1 MRMTAFT
8 APGNEQ
14 SFQEWLNAQGF
25 SENPFA
31 PDEWNDLALHA
42 LLLHRLSYCSHGRIQ
57 QWEDLCQ
64 AEAKDHS
71 LAQLLAAAQG
81 SPQKL
86 LRVCDALLRHIAA
99 QGQDSITTADVSA
112 VLAELQALDDASA
125 NHSTT
130 PPPCTGLFMD
140 LESGHV
146 WIDQQPLL
154 PPLREQEYTLL
165 RILYTAAPEI
175 ISSETL
181 ISSIWPENRS
191 QVGDEQNLRK
201 LISRLRRRLEA
212 NNHGNDWR
220 FIRSTRGRGYWL
232 YLDIED

>member
-1 MRMTAFT
+1 MTAFT

-86 LRVCDALLRHIAA
+86 LRLCDILLRRIAA
-99 QGQDSITTADVSA
+99 QDQAAITAADVSA
-112 VLAELQALDDASA
+112 VLAGLQALDNAPTLP
-125 NHSTT
+125 STLS
-130 PPPCTGLFMD
+130 PPCTGLFMD
-140 LESGHV
+140 RESGHI
-146 WIDQQPLL
+146 WIDQLQLL
-154 PPLREQEYTLL
+154 PPLTEQEFTLL
-165 RILYTAAPEI
+165 RILYTHAPEI
-175 ISSETL
+175 VDCETL
-181 ISSIWPENRS
+181 IGNIWPDDRS
-191 QVGDEQNLRK
+191 LVGDEQNLRK
-201 LISRLRRRLEA
+201 LISRLRHRLEP
-212 NNHGNDWR
+212 NKCDNDWR
-220 FIRSTRGRGYWL
+220 FVRSVRGRGYWL
-232 YLDIED
+232 HLGNEEQ